1 MTALG
6 ADLLLMGLALWVMSF
21 FFCYVHWYSQ
31 MASWVLEFVGMSII
45 LYCALR
51 PNAIINQQHK
61 RSRTIANESEASEGE
76 VSFVAHDDT
85 FLKEKSWQGRQSG
98 RQHKRMENIA
108 NRGGGK
114 EPSVD
119 EEASEA
125 TNLLE

>member
-21 FFCYVHWYSQ
+21 FFCYAHWYSQ

-51 PNAIINQQHK
+51 PNAITNQQHK